1 LIHSK
6 INTEPKNKIFKGY
19 KTGHSEKA
27 GLMNN
32 HTKSI
37 STAIKS
43 RLSKILLI
51 CMLSSTLLGGCG
63 VVKFAVVATVAVV
76 GFAGYAVYKT
86 GEAVVTGVGKAG
98 SAVGTGVGA
107 AVSVVFING
116 DFKTQYHGDVE
127 TVWRASRTAFG
138 KACFSK
144 IEGSFDA
151 LSGKLT
157 AVTREGTEITLKLKT
172 IDPQS
177 TAASIRVGITGD
189 MELSETIHNLILQ
202 ELSASSLP
210 PALPGSVQET
220 K

>member
-1 LIHSK
+1 
-6 INTEPKNKIFKGY
+6 
-19 KTGHSEKA
+19 
-27 GLMNN
+27 MNN
-32 HTKSI
+32 HTKGI

-51 CMLSSTLLGGCG
+51 CMLSCTLLGGCG
-63 VVKFAVVATVAVV
+63 VVKTAIIATVAIV

-98 SAVGTGVGA
+98 SAVGTGVVA

-116 DFKTQYHGDVE
+116 DFKTQYPGNVE
-127 TVWRASRTAFG
+127 TVWKASRQAFN
-138 KACFSK
+138 KAWFVQ
-144 IEGSFDA
+144 IEGTFDA
-151 LSGKLT
+151 LSGELT
-157 AVTREGTEITLKLKT
+157 ARTREGTEIKLKLKT

-177 TAASIRVGITGD
+177 TNASIRVGVTGD

-220 K
+220 KS